1 MDAPMDSEL
10 LANLGKKDTSP
21 FGCEAIEAQ
30 SGKYQEHKCGG
41 SQSCHFEVD
50 IPSDNIH
57 ETR

>member
-1 MDAPMDSEL
+1 MQVLE
-10 LANLGKKDTSP
+10 NYGKSDKSP

-30 SGKYQEHKCGG
+30 SGKYAENKCGG

-57 ETR
+57 ETW